1 MFPWQSAFS
10 GHEVDLAVI
19 VNVLEQ
25 HISGDIAF
33 AARQLW
39 YATGDK
45 EWLSQD
51 GYVLAK
57 GIPPCFKIGS
67 EEDKIF
73 FPRPFRY
80 C

>member
-51 GYVLAK
+51 GYALAK
-57 GIPPCFKIGS
+57 GTPLFVVKI
-67 EEDKIF
+67 KKHNF
-73 FPRPFRY
+73 FSRRSRH